1 MPDVRPDK
9 RSLGSGS
16 RLRSFKDL
24 GRYRVNDILLVS
36 TLYDS
41 FILSEDGQLSEVM
54 LDEFLDLD
62 LHHTPRLR
70 RVSTGDHALR
80 IARDESRYNL
90 IISSMHVADM
100 SAKTLAEKVEAAG
113 LQTPVI
119 SLAYDIRDLSDVDV
133 SQVGSKVDRVFL
145 WQGDVRI
152 LLAIVKYVEDRMN
165 VARDTGEMGVQAI
178 IVIEDNVRFYS
189 SFLPVIY
196 TELMR
201 HSHSLLPDGMN
212 KSHKLM
218 RIQARPK
225 ILLCGTYEEAW
236 RYFDA
241 HQDDVL
247 GVISDVSFP
256 KDGQLFKRAGVEF
269 AKRVRELQP
278 DVPIMLQSGL
288 HDLEIASEAA
298 SLGVPYVMKD
308 SPTLLQELREFMN
321 EGFGFGDF
329 VFRMPD
335 GAVVSVARDLSELE
349 SQLHA
354 VPPESVAFHG
364 ERNHFSRWLKART
377 EFELAHFLRPRRV
390 SDYETIEGLRETLID
405 ALRSYRRQQHR
416 GVVADF
422 EAEMF
427 EPESDFSRIG
437 SGSLGGKGRG
447 LAFVNFMLSDYDL
460 EARFPEVQVSVP
472 AAVVL
477 ATDIFD
483 RTLEENN
490 LHDFALESKDHEE
503 VAKRF
508 RKARFPRDVY
518 QQLRDLLKL
527 ATYPLAIRSSSLLED
542 SQYQPFA
549 GIYQTVMLSNDQED
563 LDVRVE
569 RLLAAI
575 RTVYLSMFTG
585 RTKSY
590 LGASPYR
597 LEEEKMAVI
606 IQKVTGLTHGNRFY
620 PDISGVARSHN
631 FYPVSPIKSKDGIT
645 AVALGLGAT
654 VVDGNV
660 CFRFCPK
667 YPQHVMQFSSV
678 DDILRNSQR
687 HFYGLE
693 LGGEGDTLATDIDT
707 EFKLKQFGLEVAEQ
721 DGSLQFL
728 GSTYSPENNAI
739 YDGVAREGVRL
750 VSFAPILKHEI
761 FPLADILELMLEI
774 GRRATGSPVEI
785 EFAAN
790 VKRSESS
797 KSEFTILQLRPLA
810 LSRELVDMNI
820 GNVENKDLICS
831 SQVVLGHGRVD
842 DIFDIVVVSRDTFD
856 RASTGEIAVEVGRL
870 NADLVQQGIPYV
882 LIGIGR
888 WGSHEPWLG
897 IPVTWDQIAGAKVI
911 VEVGFENFTVRPSQ
925 GSHFFHNLT
934 AFNVGYFTVNPESGE
949 GIVDWSWLSA
959 QPAVT
964 ELTYARHLRLD
975 RPITIKMNGKKSE
988 GVILKP

>member
-298 SLGVPYVMKD
+298 SLGVPYVRKD

-693 LGGEGDTLATDIDT
+693 LGREGVDLATDIDT
-707 EFKLKQFGLEVAEQ
+707 EFKLTQFGLEVAEQ

-911 VEVGFENFTVRPSQ
+911 VEAGFENFKIRPSQ

>member
-80 IARDESRYNL
+80 IARDEGRYNL

-212 KSHKLM
+212 RSHKLM

-236 RYFDA
+236 RYFDV

-256 KDGQLFKRAGVEF
+256 KDGQLFQRAGVEF

-298 SLGVPYVMKD
+298 SLGIPYVMKD

-329 VFRMPD
+329 VFRTPD
-335 GAVVSVARDLSELE
+335 GAVVSVARDLRELE
-349 SQLHA
+349 SQLHV

-390 SDYETIEGLRETLID
+390 SDYETVEGLRETLID

-483 RTLEENN
+483 RTLEENH
-490 LHDFALESKDHEE
+490 LRDFALESKDHQE

-508 RKARFPRDVY
+508 RKARFPHDVY
-518 QQLRDLLKL
+518 QQLRDLLKR

-549 GIYQTVMLSNDQED
+549 GIYQTVMLSNDQKD

-606 IQKVTGLTHGNRFY
+606 IQKVTGLPHENRFY

-631 FYPVSPIKSKDGIT
+631 FYPVSPIKAKDGIT

-687 HFYGLE
+687 NFYGLE
-693 LGGEGDTLATDIDT
+693 LGSEGDALATDIDT
-707 EFKLKQFGLEVAEQ
+707 EFKLTQFGLEVAEQ

-750 VSFAPILKHEI
+750 VSFAPVLKHEI
-761 FPLADILELMLEI
+761 FPLANILELMLEI

-797 KSEFTILQLRPLA
+797 KSEFTVLQLRPLA

-820 GNVENKDLICS
+820 GSVETKDLICS
-831 SQVVLGHGRVD
+831 SQVVLGHGKVD

-856 RASTGEIAVEVGRL
+856 RASTGEIAAEVGRL

-897 IPVTWDQIAGAKVI
+897 IPVSWDQIAGAKVI
-911 VEVGFENFTVRPSQ
+911 VEAGFEDFKIRPSQ

-964 ELTYARHLRLD
+964 ELTYVRHLRLD

>member
-16 RLRSFKDL
+16 RLRTFKDL

-70 RVSTGDHALR
+70 RVSTGERALR
-80 IARDESRYNL
+80 IARDEGRYNL

-133 SQVGSKVDRVFL
+133 SQVGTKVDRVFL

-212 KSHKLM
+212 RSHKLM

-256 KDGQLFKRAGVEF
+256 KDGQMFKRAGVEF

-298 SLGVPYVMKD
+298 SLGIPYVMKD
-308 SPTLLQELREFMN
+308 SPTLLQELREFMK

-329 VFRMPD
+329 VFRTPD
-335 GAVVSVARDLSELE
+335 GAVVSVARDLRELE
-349 SQLHA
+349 SQLHV

-390 SDYETIEGLRETLID
+390 SDYETVEGLRETLID

-490 LHDFALESKDHEE
+490 LRDFALESKDHQE

-508 RKARFPRDVY
+508 RKARFPHDVY
-518 QQLRDLLKL
+518 QQLRDLLKR

-631 FYPVSPIKSKDGIT
+631 FYPASPIKAKDGIT

-687 HFYGLE
+687 NFYGLE
-693 LGGEGDTLATDIDT
+693 LGRGGDALATDIDT
-707 EFKLKQFGLEVAEQ
+707 EFKLTQFGLEVAEQ

-750 VSFAPILKHEI
+750 VSFAPVLKHEI
-761 FPLADILELMLEI
+761 FPLANILELMLEI

-820 GNVENKDLICS
+820 GSVEKKDLICS
-831 SQVVLGHGRVD
+831 SQVVLGHGKVD
-842 DIFDIVVVSRDTFD
+842 DIFDIVVVSQDTFD
-856 RASTGEIAVEVGRL
+856 RASTGEIAAEVGRL

-888 WGSHEPWLG
+888 LGSHEPWLG

-911 VEVGFENFTVRPSQ
+911 VEAGFENFKIRPSQ

-964 ELTYARHLRLD
+964 ELTYVRHLRLD